1 MKHQGPEIH
10 LGEQA
15 KDGVL
20 GLMKSDDQGRTRDVK
35 ETCVNVANGNGIY
48 EANVISGKMGQL
60 QRDMTNLNQRSMEV
74 DDVRSDL
81 NDVSKDS
88 TPKDVPVTVISGH
101 EQSKIFQAKLQLP
114 SSSQDLN
121 SDDVPILEL
130 RLLQPTCEWE
140 ELESESRSLVC
151 SLEWKSNIAH

>member
-1 MKHQGPEIH
+1 
-10 LGEQA
+10 
-15 KDGVL
+15 
-20 GLMKSDDQGRTRDVK
+20 
-35 ETCVNVANGNGIY
+35 
-48 EANVISGKMGQL
+48 MGQL

-121 SDDVPILEL
+121 SDDVPILEVFSIYACL
-130 RLLQPTCEWE
+130 RSFSTLLFLSPFT
-140 ELESESRSLVC
+140 LEDLVAA
-151 SLEWKSNIAH
+151 LKSKTLSILFDSIHVSI

>member
-1 MKHQGPEIH
+1 
-10 LGEQA
+10 
-15 KDGVL
+15 
-20 GLMKSDDQGRTRDVK
+20 
-35 ETCVNVANGNGIY
+35 
-48 EANVISGKMGQL
+48 MGQL

-121 SDDVPILEL
+121 SDDVPILEVFSIYACL
-130 RLLQPTCEWE
+130 RSFSTLLFLSPFTLEDLVAALKSKTLRILIEIFWTLSHDLFSWPK
-140 ELESESRSLVC
+140 LESESRSLVC